1 MSLQPDI
8 VGLAGRRFL
17 VVDDEAFMRG
27 MIVRILARIGCN
39 AVATAESGSDALS
52 VLSGPEGPPDVVLCD
67 LNMPGMDGVEFLRH
81 LAALPF
87 AGAIVLISGE
97 DRRVLR
103 TAQNLAEIHALNV
116 LGAIGK
122 PVTPAALAEVL
133 ARYDT
138 TPMRHSPRPAGAMAT
153 ADELAA
159 AMLADQLVPWY
170 QPKVALASRRLVG
183 VETLVRW
190 YHPERGVIGPDRFIP
205 VAEKAGL
212 IGRLTDDIFAKAM
225 ANAGRWRADG
235 IDLKISVNVSA
246 DSLSDLALPDRLA
259 ERAVAHGV
267 EPTQIMLEVTE
278 SRLMADVARTLE
290 TLTRLRLKGIGLSI
304 DDFGTG
310 YSSMEQLRRVPFV
323 ELKIDRAFVAG
334 ATHDADARA
343 MLESSIDLAR
353 KLDLSIVAEG
363 AESEEDMN
371 LVSALGCDE
380 VQGYFVARPMP
391 ADDLLAW
398 IARRNADAAPG

>member
-1 MSLQPDI
+1 MSLQADLD
-8 VGLAGRRFL
+8 GLAGRRFL

-27 MIVRILARIGCN
+27 MIVRILARIGCSE
-39 AVATAESGSDALS
+39 VATAESGADALS
-52 VLSGPEGPPDVVLCD
+52 VMAGPDGPPDVVLCD

-87 AGAIVLISGE
+87 IGAIVLISGE

-103 TAQNLAEIHALNV
+103 TAQDLAEIHALNV

-122 PVTPAALAEVL
+122 PVTPAALSAVL
-133 ARYDT
+133 ARHDI
-138 TPMRHSPRPAGAMAT
+138 SVPRPALRPEGAMAT
-153 ADELAA
+153 AAEVATALDT
-159 AMLADQLVPWY
+159 DQLVPY
-170 QPKVALASRRLVG
+170 FQPKVALATRRLVG

-190 YHPERGVIGPDRFIP
+190 SHPERGIVAPDRFVP
-205 VAEKAGL
+205 VAEQAGL

-225 ANAGRWRADG
+225 ANAGRWRVDG

-246 DSLSDLALPDRLA
+246 DSLTDLTLPDRLA

-267 EPTQIMLEVTE
+267 EPTRIMLEVTE

-371 LVSALGCDE
+371 LVTALGCDE

-391 ADDLLAW
+391 AHDLLAW
-398 IARRNADAAPG
+398 IERWNADRADR